1 MANPVGNELVAVI
14 GVSATG
20 GPSAVTE
27 YFTTSQ
33 IGGAGFLSTREI
45 TSGVSDAATSNQ
57 TTRGMIIL
65 GEQPHKQLEM
75 PSIRSSHKKTKENIM
90 SILTEIGAFFLGVGT
105 KTLTFVMGIV
115 KALAENPQVQDIA
128 AQEVQKAEEAALAAV
143 AAGNVMTGV
152 QKFAAAQT
160 GVVAQLTAA
169 GLPVVMNQVNI
180 AIEGAVANM
189 KTATPAAS

>member
-1 MANPVGNELVAVI
+1 
-14 GVSATG
+14 
-20 GPSAVTE
+20 
-27 YFTTSQ
+27 
-33 IGGAGFLSTREI
+33 
-45 TSGVSDAATSNQ
+45 
-57 TTRGMIIL
+57 
-65 GEQPHKQLEM
+65 
-75 PSIRSSHKKTKENIM
+75 M